1 MASLTAQLI
10 GGPTILLEY
19 AGLRWLTDPT
29 LSPPGHYGWLDKTNG
44 SAVEADQLRDP
55 RGLAAVW
62 GLIASFYGSPLATSD
77 TRYLDAAGMWTLPTM
92 TANTGLWPRV
102 WSQPRPRSSRAAP
115 SAALDDPDRPHSWA
129 WLADA
134 RRRHPGHPPQLRGS
148 RGI

>member
-10 GGPTILLEY
+10 GGPTIQLEH

-55 RGLAAVW
+55 RGSAAVW

-102 WSQPRPRSSRAAP
+102 CGVNH
-115 SAALDDPDRPHSWA
+115 DRVAHE
-129 WLADA
+129 LLL
-134 RRRHPGHPPQLRGS
+134 PQLSMIRTGSIRGL
-148 RGI
+148 G